1 MKTIK
6 TSWIPKLLSAPTC
19 LQPYAR
25 VDEVVRYAARG
36 DRMAVAVIVRRF
48 GETLLHEAMSVLGSD
63 FEEEA
68 RDVLQDFFVSLLEGR
83 IEILPAHGRAIPW
96 MCGVVGAMARKQ
108 RAALELAWATD
119 LDP

>member
-6 TSWIPKLLSAPTC
+6 TSWIPKLLSAPTR
-19 LQPYAR
+19 LRPYAD
-25 VDEVVRYAARG
+25 VNDVVRYAARG
-36 DRMAVAVIVRRF
+36 DRMAVAVIASRF

-63 FEEEA
+63 FEEDA
-68 RDVLQDFFVSLLEGR
+68 RDVVQDFLVSLLEGR

-96 MCGVVGAMARKQ
+96 MCGVVRAVAR
-108 RAALELAWATD
+108 RHRTALEMAWAID